1 MHRIDGTIFLD
12 WNDRSL
18 ERLIQLG
25 SKNIEMDEDLARS
38 ELVYYRAHTGTM
50 IKFFDRQGILRLV
63 NIESD
68 FIEEEYRHE
77 LIYSI

>member
-1 MHRIDGTIFLD
+1 
-12 WNDRSL
+12 
-18 ERLIQLG
+18 
-25 SKNIEMDEDLARS
+25 MDEDLARS